1 MRSTN
6 VLALALA
13 PALACG
19 ASLSTGCDGGAP
31 ADNADDIRPRSSPI
45 EFVGL
50 TLERPITTEADFL
63 AIVDPILGS
72 AAREGRGHREMEL
85 QRGLFV
91 TVLPD
96 DRTPEQAVV
105 TLEMQPSQ
113 PADAMR
119 RTILEVPISYEYGAV
134 YIEAVRAALER
145 TQEVGAGMEPYHL
158 EYHVLSVNGG
168 DLVIQTEYTPEAGAV
183 VRLRTSAPRTSL
195 VPGQIN
201 HAAFSG
207 QPVESVGGTVW
218 FELGRD
224 EFSFFSNR
232 AYGATSSAAQ
242 NFSDFQLLP
251 HDWLRLTVTP
261 RLEDDVVDVG
271 FEVITVDGRRVPFA
285 RAPASL
291 LGGEQFQQNVFRM
304 VDNMN
309 AQERETPGS
318 STPFEVPFYYD
329 DPEGGGTVSVI
340 ANGRDGVFRI
350 AYAVESPTHRLED
363 VSFVPYQ
370 GVVEIPDTMPPRRT
384 SCEEMGS
391 IDALQGRFHLRFD
404 ASSTVRRSPNLT
416 TPLRG
421 PVWGDIYRASD
432 VTIGGPREGAEAVA
446 QFHFDEVDLTGG
458 ASAEEFVVD
467 GPFAAGV
474 EYQILGFMDVD
485 GNATEGDAGP
495 DDYDP
500 VFIPIG
506 GYPMD
511 CADQHVVVEFA
522 LLLPPGR

>member
-1 MRSTN
+1 MRTSRSLGP
-6 VLALALA
+6 VIALAV
-13 PALACG
+13 G
-19 ASLSTGCDGGAP
+19 ATLHSACDGAAP
-31 ADNADDIRPRSSPI
+31 IAPEDDIRPRSSPI

-50 TLERPITTEADFL
+50 TFERPITTEEDFL
-63 AIVDPILGS
+63 ALVDPILGT
-72 AAREGRGHREMEL
+72 AAREGRGHREMEVR
-85 QRGLFV
+85 RGLFI
-91 TVLPD
+91 TVVPD
-96 DRTPEQAVV
+96 DRTPAQAVV
-105 TLEMQPSQ
+105 SLEMQPTH
-113 PADAMR
+113 PADALR
-119 RTILEVPISYEYGAV
+119 RTILEVPISYEYGAI
-134 YIEAVRAALER
+134 YIEAVRAALAR
-145 TQEVGAGMEPYHL
+145 TREVGDGMEPYHL

-168 DLVIQTEYTPEAGAV
+168 DLVIQTEYTPETGAV

-201 HAAFSG
+201 QAAFSG
-207 QPVESVGGTVW
+207 RPVESVGGTVW

-242 NFSDFQLLP
+242 NFSDFHLLP

-271 FEVITVDGRRVPFA
+271 FEVITVDGRRIPFA

-291 LGGEQFQQNVFRM
+291 LGGEQFQENVFRM

-309 AQERETPGS
+309 AEEREAPGS
-318 STPFEVPFYYD
+318 SMPFEVPFYYD

-340 ANGRDGVFRI
+340 ANGRGGVFRI

-370 GVVEIPDTMPPRRT
+370 GIVEIPDTMPPRRT
-384 SCEEMGS
+384 TCAEMGS
-391 IDALQGRFHLRFD
+391 MDALAGRFHLRFD
-404 ASSTVRRSPNLT
+404 ASGTVRSSPNLT
-416 TPLRG
+416 EPLRG

-432 VTIGGPREGAEAVA
+432 VTIAGPREGARPAG
-446 QFHFDEVDLTGG
+446 QFHFPLVDLTSGP
-458 ASAEEFVVD
+458 STEEFVVE
-467 GPFAAGV
+467 GEFAAGV

-485 GNATEGDAGP
+485 GNAVEGDAGP